1 MRAAGVS
8 IEGHSVARIR
18 PFRSDDVD
26 GLYDVCVKTADVGAD
41 ATGMLEDDA
50 LWGDL
55 FAVPYARRDPG
66 LCWVVESDDGRV
78 IGYVVAT
85 DDTDAFAA
93 WFHDEWWPSRRDRY
107 RRSGAPE
114 PTAQD
119 RFIAYGDRQAPG
131 DDPIAREYP
140 AHLHIDLLPE
150 TQGQGLG
157 RRLIDTLLAELARRG
172 VPALHLSMNAANA
185 PAGAFY
191 ERLGFTQLASGDGS
205 TTYGITVPAASPR

>member
-1 MRAAGVS
+1 M
-8 IEGHSVARIR
+8 ARIR
-18 PFRSDDVD
+18 PFRSDDID

-107 RRSGAPE
+107 RRSGASE

-157 RRLIDTLLAELARRG
+157 RRLIDTLLAELARRD

-205 TTYGITVPAASPR
+205 TTYGITIPAASLR

>member
-1 MRAAGVS
+1 M
-8 IEGHSVARIR
+8 ARIR
-18 PFRSDDVD
+18 PFRSDDID

-66 LCWVVESDDGRV
+66 LCWVVESDDDRV

-107 RRSGAPE
+107 RRSGASE

-131 DDPIAREYP
+131 DDPIVREYP

-157 RRLIDTLLAELARRG
+157 RRLIDTLLAELARRD
-172 VPALHLSMNAANA
+172 VPALHLSMNAANV

-205 TTYGITVPAASPR
+205 TTYGITIPAASLR

>member
-1 MRAAGVS
+1 MS
-8 IEGHSVARIR
+8 RIR
-18 PFRSDDVD
+18 PFRPEDIP
-26 GLYDVCVKTADVGAD
+26 GLYDVCLRTADVGKD
-41 ATGMLEDDA
+41 ATGMLEDDR

-55 FAVPYARRDPG
+55 FAVPYAERHPD

-85 DDTDAFAA
+85 DDTNAFST
-93 WFHDEWWPSRRDRY
+93 WFRDTWWPSRKGLY
-107 RRSGAPE
+107 RGSGSAE

-119 RFIAYGDRQAPG
+119 RFLAYGERVAPSE
-131 DDPIAREYP
+131 DAIPRDYP

-157 RRLIDTLLAELARRG
+157 RRLIETLLAELGRRG
-172 VPALHLSMNAANA
+172 VPALHLAMNADNA

-191 ERLGFTQLASGDGS
+191 ERLGFQELASGDGS
-205 TTYGITVPAASPR
+205 TTYGIATPAGRSR

>member
-1 MRAAGVS
+1 MAQIRPYRAAD
-8 IEGHSVARIR
+8 A
-18 PFRSDDVD
+18 D
-26 GLYDVCVKTADVGAD
+26 GLYDVCVKTADVGKD

-55 FAVPYARRDPG
+55 FAVPYGVRDPE

-93 WFHDEWWPSRRDRY
+93 WFRDEWWPSRVHRY
-107 RRSGAPE
+107 RRSGAAE

-119 RFIAYGDRQAPG
+119 KFLGYGDRMVPREDA
-131 DDPIAREYP
+131 IVREYP

-157 RRLIDTLLAELARRG
+157 RRLIDTLLAELGRRG
-172 VPALHLSMNAANA
+172 VPALHLSMNADNA

-191 ERLGFTQLASGDGS
+191 ERLGFALLASGDGS
-205 TTYGITVPAASPR
+205 TTYGIRIPAP

>member
-1 MRAAGVS
+1 M
-8 IEGHSVARIR
+8 ARIR
-18 PFRSDDVD
+18 PFRSDDID

-93 WFHDEWWPSRRDRY
+93 WFQDEWWPSRQDRY
-107 RRSGAPE
+107 RRSGASE

-131 DDPIAREYP
+131 DDPIVREYP

-205 TTYGITVPAASPR
+205 TTYGITIPAASLR

>member
-1 MRAAGVS
+1 M
-8 IEGHSVARIR
+8 ARIR
-18 PFRSDDVD
+18 PFRSEDLD

-66 LCWVVESDDGRV
+66 LCWVVESEDARV

-93 WFHDEWWPSRRDRY
+93 WFRDEWWAARRGRY
-107 RRSGAPE
+107 RRSGEQE
-114 PTAQD
+114 PTPQD

-131 DDPIAREYP
+131 GDEIVRDYP

-157 RRLIDTLLAELARRG
+157 RRLIDTLLAELGRRG
-172 VPALHLSMNAANA
+172 VPALHLAMNADNHS
-185 PAGAFY
+185 AGAFY
-191 ERLGFTQLASGDGS
+191 ERLGFEKLASGEGS
-205 TTYGITVPAASPR
+205 TTYGIRIPSA

>member
-1 MRAAGVS
+1 M
-8 IEGHSVARIR
+8 ARIR
-18 PFRSDDVD
+18 PFRSDDID

-107 RRSGAPE
+107 RRSGASE

-131 DDPIAREYP
+131 DDPIVREYP

-157 RRLIDTLLAELARRG
+157 RRLIDALLAELARRG